1 MKLFFVSRWGH
12 DESPEGANGE
22 DTNFVVRAA
31 TRDDAA
37 HLVDTFLTCDLRH
50 STVYPRCNF
59 ICELGV
65 DTSGTSEPH
74 IVCGPWYAF
83 HALQMAGDCPRWVR
97 ECGDDQEW
105 TAAGPAV

>member
-37 HLVDTFLTCDLRH
+37 RLVDLYLENCLSHRR
-50 STVYPRCNF
+50 VQPRCNF
-59 ICELGV
+59 VCEIGADGSGAV
-65 DTSGTSEPH
+65 DANV
-74 IVCGPWYAF
+74 VCGPWYAF
-83 HALQMAGDCPRWVR
+83 HALREAVSCPRWIR
-97 ECGDDQEW
+97 ESGANQEW
-105 TAAGPAV
+105 ALVDPAV